1 MKLFSLKRLNN
12 LVNLFMI
19 RILPINTLLYYATGL
34 INPLLSNKY

>member
-12 LVNLFMI
+12 LVYFI
-19 RILPINTLLYYATGL
+19 YDPYFAYYTLLYYATEL